1 MRIVL
6 GITGATGALYAVK
19 FLEKCTTAEKFLIL
33 SHWGKYVLKEEL
45 GVSEE
50 DLKTWVKHIFSNEE
64 MTSPLASGSN
74 SFDACLILPCTIS
87 TLGKIANGIGDNLI
101 TRVAQV
107 AIKEGRRLV
116 LCPRETPLSALA
128 LENCLKLSRIG
139 VTIMPI
145 SPPFYIHPS
154 SIEDLAGGFVDK
166 VLQILGLESSKG
178 WREEELE

>member
-1 MRIVL
+1 ML

-19 FLEKCTTAEKFLIL
+19 FLEKCITAEKFLIL

-45 GVSEE
+45 SLSE
-50 DLKTWVKHIFSNEE
+50 DKLRSQVKHIFSNDE

-74 SFDACLILPCTIS
+74 SFEAYVILPCTVS

-116 LCPRETPLSALA
+116 LCPRETPLSVLV

-139 VTIMPI
+139 VTIMPVC
-145 SPPFYIHPS
+145 PPLYTHPS
-154 SIEDLAGGFVDK
+154 SVDDLAGVFVDK
-166 VLQILGLESSKG
+166 VLQILGLGKAKG

>member
-1 MRIVL
+1 MRIIL
-6 GITGATGALYAVK
+6 GITGATGALYAAK
-19 FLEKCTTAEKFLIL
+19 FLEKCVAAEKYLIL

-45 GVSEE
+45 DISEE
-50 DLKTWVKHIFSNEE
+50 KLKPWVKHIFSNEE

-74 SFDACLILPCTIS
+74 SFDAYIILPCTVS
-87 TLGKIANGIGDNLI
+87 TLGKIAAGIGDNLI

-128 LENCLKLSRIG
+128 LGNCLKLSRIG
-139 VTIMPI
+139 VTIMPA
-145 SPPFYIHPS
+145 SPPFYTHPS
-154 SIEDLAGGFVDK
+154 SVDDLAGAFVDK
-166 VLQILGLESSKG
+166 VLQILGMESSKG